1 MDDRDD
7 LDVHQARVGDQGD
20 SGERQAQAG
29 DRVDQG
35 VQLEQLGDQV
45 GWGGLRELAD
55 VRVGQD
61 ELPGQQACWAEA
73 VCPQREEREVCQA
86 LQEQLQVHLQACLQ
100 RVHLLVVRSMRL
112 LPTWLVLG
120 QIFCIS

>member
-7 LDVHQARVGDQGD
+7 LDVHQARVGDRVD
-20 SGERQAQAG
+20 SGEHRVQTG
-29 DRVDQG
+29 DQVDQG

-100 RVHLLVVRSMRL
+100 RVHLLVVHSMRL

>member
-7 LDVHQARVGDQGD
+7 LDVHQARVGDRVD
-20 SGERQAQAG
+20 SGERRVQA
-29 DRVDQG
+29 
-35 VQLEQLGDQV
+35 GDQV

-55 VRVGQD
+55 VRAGQD

-86 LQEQLQVHLQACLQ
+86 LQGQLQVNLQACLQ

>member
-1 MDDRDD
+1 MDDQDD
-7 LDVHQARVGDQGD
+7 LDVHRARVGDQVA
-20 SGERQAQAG
+20 SGERRSQAG
-29 DRVDQG
+29 DQVDQG
-35 VQLEQLGDQV
+35 AQLEQLGDQV

-73 VCPQREEREVCQA
+73 ACPQREEREVCQA
-86 LQEQLQVHLQACLQ
+86 LQVQLQVNLQACLQ
-100 RVHLLVVRSMRL
+100 WAHLLVVRSMRL